1 MDKAEYQSRLEELNS
16 LVKKEDYEGAL
27 AVVESVDWRRVK
39 SLRTL
44 GMVADVYEANK
55 RYPEAKKILLMA
67 YDRSSIGK
75 GILYR
80 LVEVSVKMKDFDDA
94 IDFYNEFES
103 VAHHDNSRYLL
114 KYKILKGQK
123 APLAEQ
129 ISLLEE
135 YKEREFTERWAY
147 ELANLYSKAGDTQKC
162 VDACDELILWFSE
175 GKYVTKAMELKMKY
189 EPLSPSQQIKYD
201 HRFDA
206 RKAEEPSEDP
216 EALEVRLAGESGIG
230 EMAATRENAGQESSE
245 PESAGKKSSEKNPSE
260 KETSEFPEP
269 SRITRALELNVDSY
283 GVSKA
288 EKEAG
293 SPYEEYQRTQ
303 QAKEEAGQVQEYEAL
318 QQPETV
324 EEIPEEKAY
333 ADSTPTY
340 LGNTIDLH
348 AELAKSIRDVFSFR
362 GKKQEAE
369 EPENEEREEEHE
381 EVTHY
386 EVKDLEPERL
396 DVNVEV
402 APDAN
407 TTIKTKPQPK
417 PKEKAEPVM
426 PKAPKAEKKY
436 EEPDL
441 NALFQET
448 AANLSEE
455 VAEEETKEHAE
466 REAEV
471 ETEKRAQETAAEN
484 AAVKMTDAQQPES
497 NAEAVEESVEPEM
510 EAAVEEPAEPEM
522 EAAAE
527 EPAEPEM
534 EAAVE
539 EPAEPETEATAEEL
553 AEPEMEVTVEES
565 AEPEMGA
572 AAKESVES
580 EIEATVEE
588 SAEPEMEATVEE
600 AVEPETEATVEEI
613 TEPETETITEETAEP
628 ESEAVENTIEIP
640 DLKPVEDTQP
650 TFDFAELQ
658 KALNEEVQNEE
669 KSSEIDLSDEPEET
683 SESEKISE
691 TQPIEITPEEVELEV
706 PTEPKREQV
715 SDATINMSVERATDA
730 TVQLIRNN
738 IPEGTVAKSI
748 EEVLRE
754 ETPEETRLRIL
765 NDTQPDKLS
774 DEQKALFT
782 YFAKVPGMDIQIL
795 DAMHGVY
802 HYAGDRTSRHGNIAI
817 MGGYGTGK
825 TKLSEDLVRAICAD
839 LKIPATKM
847 ARLDA
852 SVLNKKDCAQIV
864 SKLSGG
870 FLLIERAGLMYPE
883 TIEKLSQA
891 MNFRT
896 DSLVLIIE
904 DEKVSMRGLLRNYP
918 EFAKKFE
925 TVISIPV
932 FTNDEL
938 VTFARTYARENG
950 YKMDEMGVLALYT
963 QIGNNQKEGEPMTI
977 SQVKGMVDRA
987 IAHAEK
993 GTRKFGRRMSRKHTD
1008 ADDRVILYEKDFE
1021 F

>member
-27 AVVESVDWRRVK
+27 AVVEAVDWRRVK

-80 LVEVSVKMKDFDDA
+80 LVEVSVKMKDFDEA
-94 IDFYNEFES
+94 IDFYNEFEA
-103 VAHHDNSRYLL
+103 VARHDNSRYLL
-114 KYKILKGQK
+114 KYKILRGQK
-123 APLAEQ
+123 APLEEQ

-147 ELANLYSKAGDTQKC
+147 ELANLYSKAGETQKC
-162 VDACDELILWFSE
+162 IDACDELILWFSE
-175 GKYVTKAMELKMKY
+175 GKYVTKAMDLKMKY
-189 EPLSPSQQIKYD
+189 EPLSPSQQIKYG
-201 HRFDA
+201 HRFDY
-206 RKAEEPSEDP
+206 KKNEPAETP
-216 EALEVRLAGESGIG
+216 EVKPVNGGVMSQYVAGE
-230 EMAATRENAGQESSE
+230 E
-245 PESAGKKSSEKNPSE
+245 
-260 KETSEFPEP
+260 
-269 SRITRALELNVDSY
+269 
-283 GVSKA
+283 

-293 SPYEEYQRTQ
+293 SPYEAYEKTQ
-303 QAKEEAGQVQEYEAL
+303 QAEADAEQVQEYEAL
-318 QQPETV
+318 QQTEEPI
-324 EEIPEEKAY
+324 EEIPEEQAY

-362 GKKQEAE
+362 GKKQEETAVEEETSE
-369 EPENEEREEEHE
+369 EP
-381 EVTHY
+381 VQY
-386 EVKDLEPERL
+386 EVKDLEPEQL

-402 APDAN
+402 SPDAN
-407 TTIKTKPQPK
+407 TTIKTRPRPK

-426 PKAPKAEKKY
+426 PKAPKPEKKY

-441 NALFQET
+441 EALFQET

-455 VAEEETKEHAE
+455 VAEEE
-466 REAEV
+466 
-471 ETEKRAQETAAEN
+471 
-484 AAVKMTDAQQPES
+484 
-497 NAEAVEESVEPEM
+497 
-510 EAAVEEPAEPEM
+510 
-522 EAAAE
+522 AE
-527 EPAEPEM
+527 EPVDEAE
-534 EAAVE
+534 
-539 EPAEPETEATAEEL
+539 T
-553 AEPEMEVTVEES
+553 
-565 AEPEMGA
+565 
-572 AAKESVES
+572 
-580 EIEATVEE
+580 
-588 SAEPEMEATVEE
+588 
-600 AVEPETEATVEEI
+600 EEI
-613 TEPETETITEETAEP
+613 TEPADEAETEEAAEPMDEAEIEEIIEPAAEAEIEEAEVTEPAVEAETEAAEKAQAEAEIEETVEPAETP
-628 ESEAVENTIEIP
+628 SMDATVVIP
-640 DLKPVEDTQP
+640 DLKPAEETRP
-650 TFDFAELQ
+650 TIDFSELQ
-658 KALNEEVQNEE
+658 AALNAEVQEAE
-669 KSSEIDLSDEPEET
+669 KASEIELPDEPETAEAEPADEP
-683 SESEKISE
+683 ESETE
-691 TQPIEITPEEVELEV
+691 PETPAETEPADPFEPAGTQPIEITPEEIEIEV
-706 PTEPKREQV
+706 PTEPKRERV
-715 SDATINMSVERATDA
+715 SDATINMSIEKTTDA
-730 TVQLIRNN
+730 TVQLIRDN

-754 ETPEETRLRIL
+754 ETPEEARLRIL

-839 LKIPATKM
+839 LKLPATKM

-864 SKLSGG
+864 SKLAGG

-891 MNFRT
+891 MDFRT

-918 EFAKKFE
+918 DFAKKFE

-977 SQVKGMVDRA
+977 SQVKDMVDRA

>member
-27 AVVESVDWRRVK
+27 AVVEAVDWRRVK

-80 LVEVSVKMKDFDDA
+80 LVEVSVKMKDFDEA

-114 KYKILKGQK
+114 KYKILRGQK
-123 APLAEQ
+123 APLEEQ

-135 YKEREFTERWAY
+135 YKEKEFTERWAY
-147 ELANLYSKAGDTQKC
+147 ELANLYSKAGETKKC

-175 GKYVTKAMELKMKY
+175 GKYVTKAMDLKMKY
-189 EPLSPSQQIKYD
+189 EPLSPSQQVKYE
-201 HRFDA
+201 HRFDY
-206 RKAEEPSEDP
+206 KKNEEPSADP
-216 EALEVRLAGESGIG
+216 EALEVRLAGESGAS
-230 EMAATRENAGQESSE
+230 EMAAT
-245 PESAGKKSSEKNPSE
+245 
-260 KETSEFPEP
+260 KETLEVPEIKP
-269 SRITRALELNVDSY
+269 VSG
-283 GVSKA
+283 GVMSQYVA
-288 EKEAG
+288 GEEEKEAG
-293 SPYEEYQRTQ
+293 SPYEAFEKTQ
-303 QAKEEAGQVQEYEAL
+303 KAEAEAEQVQEYEAL
-318 QQPETV
+318 QQTAPI

-362 GKKQEAE
+362 GKKQEEETAVEEETSE
-369 EPENEEREEEHE
+369 EP
-381 EVTHY
+381 VQY
-386 EVKDLEPERL
+386 EVKDLEPEQL

-402 APDAN
+402 SPDAN
-407 TTIKTKPQPK
+407 TTIKTRPQPK
-417 PKEKAEPVM
+417 LKEKAEPVM
-426 PKAPKAEKKY
+426 PKAPKPEKKY

-441 NALFQET
+441 EALFQET

-455 VAEEETKEHAE
+455 VAEEEADEAVEQTAE
-466 REAEV
+466 PAAEPEAE
-471 ETEKRAQETAAEN
+471 AEN
-484 AAVKMTDAQQPES
+484 AEQPIDPES
-497 NAEAVEESVEPEM
+497 EAKELEEAEAEETAETV
-510 EAAVEEPAEPEM
+510 EPAETPSLDATVVIPDLTPSEETKATIDFSELQAALDN
-522 EAAAE
+522 EAAAAEKASEIELPDE
-527 EPAEPEM
+527 EELVEAESE
-534 EAAVE
+534 
-539 EPAEPETEATAEEL
+539 AEPETPA
-553 AEPEMEVTVEES
+553 
-565 AEPEMGA
+565 
-572 AAKESVES
+572 ES
-580 EIEATVEE
+580 EPADPF
-588 SAEPEMEATVEE
+588 EPAG
-600 AVEPETEATVEEI
+600 
-613 TEPETETITEETAEP
+613 
-628 ESEAVENTIEIP
+628 
-640 DLKPVEDTQP
+640 
-650 TFDFAELQ
+650 
-658 KALNEEVQNEE
+658 
-669 KSSEIDLSDEPEET
+669 
-683 SESEKISE
+683 
-691 TQPIEITPEEVELEV
+691 TQPIEITPEEIEIEV
-706 PTEPKREQV
+706 PTEPKRECV
-715 SDATINMSVERATDA
+715 SDATINMSVERTTDA
-730 TVQLIRNN
+730 TVQLISDN
-738 IPEGTVAKSI
+738 IPKGTVAKSI

-754 ETPEETRLRIL
+754 ETPEEARLRIL

-782 YFAKVPGMDIQIL
+782 YFAKVPGMDMQIL

-864 SKLSGG
+864 SKLAGG

-891 MNFRT
+891 MDFRT

-918 EFAKKFE
+918 DFAKKFE

-932 FTNDEL
+932 FSNDEL

-950 YKMDEMGVLALYT
+950 YKLDELGVLALYT

-977 SQVKGMVDRA
+977 SQVKDMVDRA

-1008 ADDRVILYEKDFE
+1008 ADDRVILYEKDFD

>member
-27 AVVESVDWRRVK
+27 AVVEAVDWRRVK

-80 LVEVSVKMKDFDDA
+80 LVEVSVKMKDFDEA

-114 KYKILKGQK
+114 KYKILRGQK
-123 APLAEQ
+123 APLEEQ

-135 YKEREFTERWAY
+135 YKEKEFTERWAY
-147 ELANLYSKAGDTQKC
+147 ELANLYSKAGETKKC

-175 GKYVTKAMELKMKY
+175 GKYVTKAMDLKMKY
-189 EPLSPSQQIKYD
+189 EPLSPSQQVKYE
-201 HRFDA
+201 HRFDY
-206 RKAEEPSEDP
+206 KKNEEPSADP
-216 EALEVRLAGESGIG
+216 EALEVRLAGESGAS
-230 EMAATRENAGQESSE
+230 EMAAT
-245 PESAGKKSSEKNPSE
+245 
-260 KETSEFPEP
+260 KETLEVPEVKP
-269 SRITRALELNVDSY
+269 VSG
-283 GVSKA
+283 GVMSQYVA
-288 EKEAG
+288 GEEEKEAG
-293 SPYEEYQRTQ
+293 SPYEAFEKTQ
-303 QAKEEAGQVQEYEAL
+303 KAEAEAEQVQEYEAL
-318 QQPETV
+318 QQTAPI

-362 GKKQEAE
+362 GKKQEEETAVEEETSE
-369 EPENEEREEEHE
+369 EP
-381 EVTHY
+381 VQY
-386 EVKDLEPERL
+386 EVKDLEPEQL

-402 APDAN
+402 SPDAN
-407 TTIKTKPQPK
+407 TTIKTRPQPK
-417 PKEKAEPVM
+417 LKEKAEPVM
-426 PKAPKAEKKY
+426 PKAPKPEKKY

-441 NALFQET
+441 EALFQET

-455 VAEEETKEHAE
+455 VAEEEADEAVEQTAE
-466 REAEV
+466 PAAEPEAE
-471 ETEKRAQETAAEN
+471 AEN
-484 AAVKMTDAQQPES
+484 AEQPIDPES
-497 NAEAVEESVEPEM
+497 EAKELEEAEEPQAEAEETAETVERAETPSLDATVVIPDLTPSEETKATIDFS
-510 EAAVEEPAEPEM
+510 ELQAALDD
-522 EAAAE
+522 EAAAAEKASEIELPDEE
-527 EPAEPEM
+527 EP
-534 EAAVE
+534 VE
-539 EPAEPETEATAEEL
+539 VESEAEPETPA
-553 AEPEMEVTVEES
+553 
-565 AEPEMGA
+565 
-572 AAKESVES
+572 ES
-580 EIEATVEE
+580 EPADPF
-588 SAEPEMEATVEE
+588 EPAG
-600 AVEPETEATVEEI
+600 
-613 TEPETETITEETAEP
+613 
-628 ESEAVENTIEIP
+628 
-640 DLKPVEDTQP
+640 
-650 TFDFAELQ
+650 
-658 KALNEEVQNEE
+658 
-669 KSSEIDLSDEPEET
+669 
-683 SESEKISE
+683 
-691 TQPIEITPEEVELEV
+691 TQPIEITPEEIEIEV
-706 PTEPKREQV
+706 PTEPKRECV
-715 SDATINMSVERATDA
+715 SDATINMSVERTTDA
-730 TVQLIRNN
+730 TVQLISDN
-738 IPEGTVAKSI
+738 IPKGTVAKSI

-754 ETPEETRLRIL
+754 ETPEEARLRIL

-782 YFAKVPGMDIQIL
+782 YFTKVPGMDMQIL

-864 SKLSGG
+864 SKLAGG

-891 MNFRT
+891 MDFRT

-918 EFAKKFE
+918 DFAKKFE

-932 FTNDEL
+932 FSNDEL

-950 YKMDEMGVLALYT
+950 YKLDELGVLALYT

-977 SQVKGMVDRA
+977 SQVKDMVDRA

-1008 ADDRVILYEKDFE
+1008 ADDRVILYEKDFD

>member
-27 AVVESVDWRRVK
+27 AVVEAVDWQRVK

-80 LVEVSVKMKDFDDA
+80 LVEVSVKMKDFDEA
-94 IDFYNEFES
+94 IDFYNEFEA
-103 VAHHDNSRYLL
+103 VARHDNSRYLL
-114 KYKILKGQK
+114 KYKILRGQK
-123 APLAEQ
+123 APLEEQ

-147 ELANLYSKAGDTQKC
+147 ELANLYSKAGETQKC
-162 VDACDELILWFSE
+162 IDACDELILWFSE
-175 GKYVTKAMELKMKY
+175 GKYVTKAMDLKMKY
-189 EPLSPSQQIKYD
+189 EPLSPSQQIKYE
-201 HRFDA
+201 HRFDY
-206 RKAEEPSEDP
+206 KKNEEPSEDP
-216 EALEVRLAGESGIG
+216 EALEVRLAGESGAG
-230 EMAATRENAGQESSE
+230 EMAATKEPAETPEVKPVNGGVMSQYVAGEE
-245 PESAGKKSSEKNPSE
+245 
-260 KETSEFPEP
+260 
-269 SRITRALELNVDSY
+269 
-283 GVSKA
+283 

-293 SPYEEYQRTQ
+293 SPYEAYEKTQ
-303 QAKEEAGQVQEYEAL
+303 QAEADAEQVQEYEAL
-318 QQPETV
+318 QQTEEPI
-324 EEIPEEKAY
+324 EEIPEEQAY

-362 GKKQEAE
+362 GKKQEETAVEEETSE
-369 EPENEEREEEHE
+369 EP
-381 EVTHY
+381 VQY
-386 EVKDLEPERL
+386 EVKDLEP
-396 DVNVEV
+396 
-402 APDAN
+402 
-407 TTIKTKPQPK
+407 
-417 PKEKAEPVM
+417 
-426 PKAPKAEKKY
+426 
-436 EEPDL
+436 DL
-441 NALFQET
+441 EALFQET

-455 VAEEETKEHAE
+455 VAEEEAE
-466 REAEV
+466 EPVEPAAEAE
-471 ETEKRAQETAAEN
+471 TAEQP
-484 AAVKMTDAQQPES
+484 MDPES
-497 NAEAVEESVEPEM
+497 EAEARE
-510 EAAVEEPAEPEM
+510 
-522 EAAAE
+522 AAE
-527 EPAEPEM
+527 EPQAEAEPE
-534 EAAVE
+534 EDA
-539 EPAEPETEATAEEL
+539 EPADEAET
-553 AEPEMEVTVEES
+553 
-565 AEPEMGA
+565 
-572 AAKESVES
+572 
-580 EIEATVEE
+580 
-588 SAEPEMEATVEE
+588 
-600 AVEPETEATVEEI
+600 EEI
-613 TEPETETITEETAEP
+613 TEPADEAETEEATEPMDEAEIEEIIEPAAEAEIEEAEVTEPAVEAETEAAEKAQAEAEIEETVEPAETPSMDATVVIADLKPAEETRPTIDFSELQAALNAEVQEAEKASEIELPDEPETAEAEPADEP
-628 ESEAVENTIEIP
+628 ESET
-640 DLKPVEDTQP
+640 
-650 TFDFAELQ
+650 
-658 KALNEEVQNEE
+658 
-669 KSSEIDLSDEPEET
+669 EPETPAET
-683 SESEKISE
+683 EPADPFEPAG
-691 TQPIEITPEEVELEV
+691 TQPIEITPEEIEIEV
-706 PTEPKREQV
+706 PTEPKRERV
-715 SDATINMSVERATDA
+715 SDATINMSIEKTTDA
-730 TVQLIRNN
+730 TVQLIRDN

-754 ETPEETRLRIL
+754 ETPEEARLRIL

-839 LKIPATKM
+839 LKLPATKM

-864 SKLSGG
+864 SKLAGG

-891 MNFRT
+891 MDFRT

-904 DEKVSMRGLLRNYP
+904 DEKVSMRGLLRNNP
-918 EFAKKFE
+918 DFAKKFE

-977 SQVKGMVDRA
+977 SQVKDMVDRA

>member
-80 LVEVSVKMKDFDDA
+80 LVEVSVKMKDFDEA
-94 IDFYNEFES
+94 IDFYNEFEE

-123 APLAEQ
+123 APLEQQ

-147 ELANLYSKAGDTQKC
+147 ELANLYSKAGETQKC
-162 VDACDELILWFSE
+162 VAACDELILWFSE

-189 EPLSPSQQIKYD
+189 EPLSPSQKVKYE
-201 HRFDA
+201 HRFDY
-206 RKAEEPSEDP
+206 KKNEEPSEDP
-216 EALEVRLAGESGIG
+216 EALEVRLAGESGAG
-230 EMAATRENAGQESSE
+230 EMAATKEPAGMQEVKPVS
-245 PESAGKKSSEKNPSE
+245 G
-260 KETSEFPEP
+260 
-269 SRITRALELNVDSY
+269 
-283 GVSKA
+283 GVLSQYLTGEE

-293 SPYEEYQRTQ
+293 SPYEAYQKTQ
-303 QAKEEAGQVQEYEAL
+303 QAKANAAQVQEYEAEP
-318 QQPETV
+318 QTKPIKEV
-324 EEIPEEKAY
+324 PEEKAY
-333 ADSTPTY
+333 ADNTPTY

-362 GKKQEAE
+362 GKKQEETAE
-369 EPENEEREEEHE
+369 EEEPVKEEETSDE
-381 EVTHY
+381 PVQY
-386 EVKDLEPERL
+386 EIKDLEPEQL
-396 DVNVEV
+396 DVNVEI

-407 TTIKTKPQPK
+407 MTIKTRPQPK

-426 PKAPKAEKKY
+426 PKTREEKTY

-441 NALFQET
+441 AALFQET

-455 VAEEETKEHAE
+455 VAEEEAETTEQPMDPEFATKAE
-466 REAEV
+466 EE
-471 ETEKRAQETAAEN
+471 AAEP
-484 AAVKMTDAQQPES
+484 T
-497 NAEAVEESVEPEM
+497 
-510 EAAVEEPAEPEM
+510 EPAEK
-522 EAAAE
+522 AE
-527 EPAEPEM
+527 T
-534 EAAVE
+534 
-539 EPAEPETEATAEEL
+539 TEQ
-553 AEPEMEVTVEES
+553 PMD
-565 AEPEMGA
+565 
-572 AAKESVES
+572 
-580 EIEATVEE
+580 
-588 SAEPEMEATVEE
+588 
-600 AVEPETEATVEEI
+600 
-613 TEPETETITEETAEP
+613 P
-628 ESEAVENTIEIP
+628 ESEAKAEEEAAEPTEPAEEAETTEQPINPASEANAEEEVEIPQPEAETEEKEEVESAETSDMDETVVIP
-640 DLKPVEDTQP
+640 DLKPVEDTRA
-650 TFDFAELQ
+650 TIDFGELQ
-658 KALNEEVQNEE
+658 AALDNEVEA
-669 KSSEIDLSDEPEET
+669 SEQA
-683 SESEKISE
+683 SE
-691 TQPIEITPEEVELEV
+691 TEIPAEPSDPFEPADTRPIEITPEEIEIEV
-706 PTEPKREQV
+706 PTEPKRESV
-715 SDATINMSVERATDA
+715 SDATINMSVERTADA
-730 TVQLIRNN
+730 TVQLIRDK
-738 IPEGTVAKSI
+738 IPKGTVAKSI
-748 EEVLRE
+748 EEVLRD

-765 NDTQPDKLS
+765 NDTQPEKLN

-852 SVLNKKDCAQIV
+852 SALNKKDCAQIV

-891 MNFRT
+891 MDFRT

-918 EFAKKFE
+918 DFAKKFE

-977 SQVKGMVDRA
+977 AKVKEMVDRA

>member
-27 AVVESVDWRRVK
+27 AVVEAVDWRRVK

-80 LVEVSVKMKDFDDA
+80 LVEVSVKMKDFDEA
-94 IDFYNEFES
+94 IDFYNEFEA
-103 VAHHDNSRYLL
+103 VARHDNSRYLL
-114 KYKILKGQK
+114 KYKILRGQK
-123 APLAEQ
+123 APLEKQ

-147 ELANLYSKAGDTQKC
+147 ELANLYSKAGETQKC
-162 VDACDELILWFSE
+162 IDACDELILWFSE
-175 GKYVTKAMELKMKY
+175 GKYVTKAMDLKMKY
-189 EPLSPSQQIKYD
+189 EPLSPSQQIKYE
-201 HRFDA
+201 HRFDY
-206 RKAEEPSEDP
+206 KKNEEPSEDP
-216 EALEVRLAGESGIG
+216 EALKVRLAGESGAG
-230 EMAATRENAGQESSE
+230 EMAATKERAETPEVKPVSGGVMSQYTAGEE
-245 PESAGKKSSEKNPSE
+245 
-260 KETSEFPEP
+260 
-269 SRITRALELNVDSY
+269 
-283 GVSKA
+283 

-293 SPYEEYQRTQ
+293 SPYEAYEKTQ
-303 QAKEEAGQVQEYEAL
+303 QAEADAEQVQEYEAL
-318 QQPETV
+318 QQTEEPI

-362 GKKQEAE
+362 GKKQEETAVEEEASE
-369 EPENEEREEEHE
+369 EP
-381 EVTHY
+381 VQY
-386 EVKDLEPERL
+386 KVKDLEPEQL

-402 APDAN
+402 SPDAN
-407 TTIKTKPQPK
+407 TTIKTRPQPK

-426 PKAPKAEKKY
+426 PKAPKPEKKY

-441 NALFQET
+441 ETLFQET

-455 VAEEETKEHAE
+455 VAEEE
-466 REAEV
+466 
-471 ETEKRAQETAAEN
+471 
-484 AAVKMTDAQQPES
+484 
-497 NAEAVEESVEPEM
+497 
-510 EAAVEEPAEPEM
+510 
-522 EAAAE
+522 AE
-527 EPAEPEM
+527 EPAEQAAEPSAEAENAEQPMDPES
-534 EAAVE
+534 EAEAREEAE
-539 EPAEPETEATAEEL
+539 EPQAEAEPEEA
-553 AEPEMEVTVEES
+553 AEPADE
-565 AEPEMGA
+565 AE
-572 AAKESVES
+572 
-580 EIEATVEE
+580 T
-588 SAEPEMEATVEE
+588 
-600 AVEPETEATVEEI
+600 EEI
-613 TEPETETITEETAEP
+613 TEPADEAEIEEAAEPTDEVETEEITELIAEPEIEEAAEPAETPSMDATVVILDQKPAEETRPTINFSELQAALNEEMQKAEKASEIELPDELETAEAEPAEEP
-628 ESEAVENTIEIP
+628 ESET
-640 DLKPVEDTQP
+640 
-650 TFDFAELQ
+650 
-658 KALNEEVQNEE
+658 
-669 KSSEIDLSDEPEET
+669 EPETQAET
-683 SESEKISE
+683 EPADPFEPAG
-691 TQPIEITPEEVELEV
+691 TQPIEITPEEIEIEV
-706 PTEPKREQV
+706 PTEPKRERV
-715 SDATINMSVERATDA
+715 SDATINMSIEKTTDA
-730 TVQLIRNN
+730 TVQLIRDN

-754 ETPEETRLRIL
+754 ETPEEARLRIL

-839 LKIPATKM
+839 LKLPATKM

-864 SKLSGG
+864 SKLAGG

-891 MNFRT
+891 MDFRT

-904 DEKVSMRGLLRNYP
+904 DEKVSMKGLLRNYP
-918 EFAKKFE
+918 DFAKKFE

-977 SQVKGMVDRA
+977 SQVKDMVDRA

>member
-80 LVEVSVKMKDFDDA
+80 LVEVSVKMKDFDEA
-94 IDFYNEFES
+94 IDFYNEFEE

-123 APLAEQ
+123 APLEQQ

-147 ELANLYSKAGDTQKC
+147 ELANLYSKAGETQKC
-162 VDACDELILWFSE
+162 VAACDELILWFSE

-189 EPLSPSQQIKYD
+189 EPLSPSQKVKYE
-201 HRFDA
+201 HRFDY
-206 RKAEEPSEDP
+206 KKNEEPSEDP
-216 EALEVRLAGESGIG
+216 EALEVRLAGESGAG
-230 EMAATRENAGQESSE
+230 EMAATKEPAGMQEVKPVSGGVLSQYL
-245 PESAGKKSSEKNPSE
+245 AGEE
-260 KETSEFPEP
+260 
-269 SRITRALELNVDSY
+269 
-283 GVSKA
+283 

-293 SPYEEYQRTQ
+293 SPYEAYQKTQ
-303 QAKEEAGQVQEYEAL
+303 QAKANAAQVQEYEAEP
-318 QQPETV
+318 QTKPI
-324 EEIPEEKAY
+324 EEVPEEKAY
-333 ADSTPTY
+333 ADNTPTY

-362 GKKQEAE
+362 GKKQEETAE
-369 EPENEEREEEHE
+369 EEEPVKEEETSDE
-381 EVTHY
+381 PVQY
-386 EVKDLEPERL
+386 EIKDLEPEQL
-396 DVNVEV
+396 DVNVEI

-407 TTIKTKPQPK
+407 MTIKTRPQPK

-426 PKAPKAEKKY
+426 PKTREEKTY

-441 NALFQET
+441 AALFQET

-455 VAEEETKEHAE
+455 VAEEEAETTEQPMDPEFATKAE
-466 REAEV
+466 EE
-471 ETEKRAQETAAEN
+471 AAEP
-484 AAVKMTDAQQPES
+484 T
-497 NAEAVEESVEPEM
+497 
-510 EAAVEEPAEPEM
+510 EPAE
-522 EAAAE
+522 EA
-527 EPAEPEM
+527 
-534 EAAVE
+534 
-539 EPAEPETEATAEEL
+539 ET
-553 AEPEMEVTVEES
+553 
-565 AEPEMGA
+565 
-572 AAKESVES
+572 
-580 EIEATVEE
+580 
-588 SAEPEMEATVEE
+588 
-600 AVEPETEATVEEI
+600 TEQ
-613 TEPETETITEETAEP
+613 PMDP
-628 ESEAVENTIEIP
+628 ESEAKAEEEAAEPTEPAEEAETTEQPINPASEANAEEEVEIPQPEAETEEKEEVESAETSDMDETVVIP
-640 DLKPVEDTQP
+640 DLKPVEDTRA
-650 TFDFAELQ
+650 TIDFGELQ
-658 KALNEEVQNEE
+658 AALDNEVEA
-669 KSSEIDLSDEPEET
+669 SEQA
-683 SESEKISE
+683 SE
-691 TQPIEITPEEVELEV
+691 TEIPAEPSDPFEPADTRPIEITPEEIEIEV
-706 PTEPKREQV
+706 PTEPKRESV
-715 SDATINMSVERATDA
+715 SDATINMSVERTADA
-730 TVQLIRNN
+730 TVQLIRDK
-738 IPEGTVAKSI
+738 IPKGTVAKSI
-748 EEVLRE
+748 EEVLRD

-765 NDTQPDKLS
+765 NDTQPEKLN

-891 MNFRT
+891 MDFRT

-918 EFAKKFE
+918 DFAKKFE

-977 SQVKGMVDRA
+977 SQVKDMVDRA

>member
-27 AVVESVDWRRVK
+27 AVVEAVDWRRVK

-94 IDFYNEFES
+94 IDFYNEFEA
-103 VAHHDNSRYLL
+103 VARHDNSRYLL
-114 KYKILKGQK
+114 KYKILRGQK
-123 APLAEQ
+123 APLEEQ

-147 ELANLYSKAGDTQKC
+147 ELANLYSKAGETQKC
-162 VDACDELILWFSE
+162 IDACDELILWFSE
-175 GKYVTKAMELKMKY
+175 GKYVTKAMDLKMKY
-189 EPLSPSQQIKYD
+189 EPLSPSQQIKYE
-201 HRFDA
+201 HRFDY
-206 RKAEEPSEDP
+206 KKNEEPSEDP
-216 EALEVRLAGESGIG
+216 EALEVRLAGESGAG
-230 EMAATRENAGQESSE
+230 EMAATKEQAETPEVKPVSGGVMSQYTAGEE
-245 PESAGKKSSEKNPSE
+245 
-260 KETSEFPEP
+260 
-269 SRITRALELNVDSY
+269 
-283 GVSKA
+283 

-293 SPYEEYQRTQ
+293 SPYEEYEKTQ
-303 QAKEEAGQVQEYEAL
+303 QAEADAEQVQEYEAL
-318 QQPETV
+318 QQTEEPI

-362 GKKQEAE
+362 GKKQEETAVEEEASE
-369 EPENEEREEEHE
+369 EP
-381 EVTHY
+381 VQY
-386 EVKDLEPERL
+386 EVKDLEPEQL

-402 APDAN
+402 SPDAN
-407 TTIKTKPQPK
+407 TTIKTRPQPK

-426 PKAPKAEKKY
+426 PKAPKPEKKY

-441 NALFQET
+441 EALFQET

-455 VAEEETKEHAE
+455 VAEEE
-466 REAEV
+466 
-471 ETEKRAQETAAEN
+471 
-484 AAVKMTDAQQPES
+484 
-497 NAEAVEESVEPEM
+497 
-510 EAAVEEPAEPEM
+510 
-522 EAAAE
+522 AE
-527 EPAEPEM
+527 EPAEQAAEPSAEAENAEQPMDPES
-534 EAAVE
+534 EAEARE
-539 EPAEPETEATAEEL
+539 EAEKPQAEAEPEEA
-553 AEPEMEVTVEES
+553 AEPADE
-565 AEPEMGA
+565 AE
-572 AAKESVES
+572 
-580 EIEATVEE
+580 T
-588 SAEPEMEATVEE
+588 
-600 AVEPETEATVEEI
+600 EEI
-613 TEPETETITEETAEP
+613 TEPADEAEIEEIVEPAETPSMDAT
-628 ESEAVENTIEIP
+628 VVIP
-640 DLKPVEDTQP
+640 DLKPAEETRP
-650 TFDFAELQ
+650 TINFSELQ
-658 KALNEEVQNEE
+658 AALNEEVQEAE
-669 KSSEIDLSDEPEET
+669 KASEIELPDEPETAEAEPAEEP
-683 SESEKISE
+683 ESETE
-691 TQPIEITPEEVELEV
+691 PETQAETEPADPFEPAGTQPIEITPEEIEIEV
-706 PTEPKREQV
+706 PTEPKRERV
-715 SDATINMSVERATDA
+715 SDATINMSIEKTTDA
-730 TVQLIRNN
+730 TVQLIRDN

-754 ETPEETRLRIL
+754 ETPEEARLRIL
-765 NDTQPDKLS
+765 NNTQPDKLS

-839 LKIPATKM
+839 LKLPATKM

-864 SKLSGG
+864 SKLAGG

-891 MNFRT
+891 MDFRT

-918 EFAKKFE
+918 DFAKKFE

-977 SQVKGMVDRA
+977 SQVKDMVDRA

>member
-80 LVEVSVKMKDFDDA
+80 LVEVSVKMKDFDEA
-94 IDFYNEFES
+94 IDFYNEFEE

-123 APLAEQ
+123 APLEQQ

-147 ELANLYSKAGDTQKC
+147 ELANLYSRAGETQKC
-162 VDACDELILWFSE
+162 VAACDELILWFSE

-189 EPLSPSQQIKYD
+189 EPLSPSQKVKYE
-201 HRFDA
+201 HRFDY
-206 RKAEEPSEDP
+206 KKNEELSEDP
-216 EALEVRLAGESGIG
+216 EALEVRLAGESGAG
-230 EMAATRENAGQESSE
+230 EMAATKEPAGMQEVKPVS
-245 PESAGKKSSEKNPSE
+245 G
-260 KETSEFPEP
+260 
-269 SRITRALELNVDSY
+269 
-283 GVSKA
+283 GVLSQYLA
-288 EKEAG
+288 DEEEKEAG
-293 SPYEEYQRTQ
+293 SPYEAYQKTQ
-303 QAKEEAGQVQEYEAL
+303 QAKANAAQVQEYEAEP
-318 QQPETV
+318 QTKPI
-324 EEIPEEKAY
+324 EEVPEEKAY
-333 ADSTPTY
+333 ADNTPTY

-362 GKKQEAE
+362 GKKQEETAE
-369 EPENEEREEEHE
+369 EEEPVKEEETSDE
-381 EVTHY
+381 PVQY
-386 EVKDLEPERL
+386 EIKDLEPEQL
-396 DVNVEV
+396 DVNVEI

-407 TTIKTKPQPK
+407 MTIKTRPQPK

-426 PKAPKAEKKY
+426 PKTREEKTY

-441 NALFQET
+441 AALFQET

-455 VAEEETKEHAE
+455 VAEEEAETTEQPMDPESATKAE
-466 REAEV
+466 EE
-471 ETEKRAQETAAEN
+471 AAEP
-484 AAVKMTDAQQPES
+484 T
-497 NAEAVEESVEPEM
+497 
-510 EAAVEEPAEPEM
+510 
-522 EAAAE
+522 
-527 EPAEPEM
+527 
-534 EAAVE
+534 
-539 EPAEPETEATAEEL
+539 EL
-553 AEPEMEVTVEES
+553 AEE
-565 AEPEMGA
+565 AE
-572 AAKESVES
+572 
-580 EIEATVEE
+580 T
-588 SAEPEMEATVEE
+588 
-600 AVEPETEATVEEI
+600 TEQ
-613 TEPETETITEETAEP
+613 PMDP
-628 ESEAVENTIEIP
+628 ESEAKAEEEEEAAEPTEPAEKAETTEQPMDPESEAKAEEEAAEPTEPAEEAETTEQPINPASEANAEEEVEIPQPEAETEEKEEVEPAETSDMDETVVIP
-640 DLKPVEDTQP
+640 DLKPVEDTRA
-650 TFDFAELQ
+650 TIDFGELQ
-658 KALNEEVQNEE
+658 TALDNEVEAAEQA
-669 KSSEIDLSDEPEET
+669 
-683 SESEKISE
+683 SE
-691 TQPIEITPEEVELEV
+691 TEIPAEPSDPFEPADTRPIEITPEEIEIEV
-706 PTEPKREQV
+706 PTEPKRESV
-715 SDATINMSVERATDA
+715 SDATINMSVERTADA
-730 TVQLIRNN
+730 TVQLIRDK
-738 IPEGTVAKSI
+738 IPKGTVAKSI
-748 EEVLRE
+748 EEVLRD

-765 NDTQPDKLS
+765 NDTQPEKLN

-852 SVLNKKDCAQIV
+852 SALNKKDCAQIV

-891 MNFRT
+891 MDFRT

-918 EFAKKFE
+918 DFAKKFE

-977 SQVKGMVDRA
+977 AKVKEMVDRA

>member
-80 LVEVSVKMKDFDDA
+80 LVEVSVKMKDFDEA
-94 IDFYNEFES
+94 IDFYNEFEE

-123 APLAEQ
+123 APLEQQ

-147 ELANLYSKAGDTQKC
+147 ELANLYSKAGETQKC
-162 VDACDELILWFSE
+162 VAACDELILWFSE

-189 EPLSPSQQIKYD
+189 EPLSPSQKVKYE
-201 HRFDA
+201 HRFDY
-206 RKAEEPSEDP
+206 KKNEEPSEDP
-216 EALEVRLAGESGIG
+216 EALEVRLAGESGAG
-230 EMAATRENAGQESSE
+230 EMAATKEPAGMQEVKPVSGGVLSQYL
-245 PESAGKKSSEKNPSE
+245 AGEE
-260 KETSEFPEP
+260 
-269 SRITRALELNVDSY
+269 
-283 GVSKA
+283 

-293 SPYEEYQRTQ
+293 SPYEAYQKTQ
-303 QAKEEAGQVQEYEAL
+303 QAKANAAQVQEYEAEP
-318 QQPETV
+318 QTKPI
-324 EEIPEEKAY
+324 EEVPEEKAY
-333 ADSTPTY
+333 ADNTPTY

-362 GKKQEAE
+362 GKKQEETAE
-369 EPENEEREEEHE
+369 EEEPVKEEETSDE
-381 EVTHY
+381 PVQY
-386 EVKDLEPERL
+386 EIKDLEPEQL
-396 DVNVEV
+396 DVNVEI

-407 TTIKTKPQPK
+407 MTIKTRPQPK

-426 PKAPKAEKKY
+426 PKTREEKTY

-441 NALFQET
+441 AALFQET

-455 VAEEETKEHAE
+455 VAEEEAE
-466 REAEV
+466 T
-471 ETEKRAQETAAEN
+471 TE
-484 AAVKMTDAQQPES
+484 QP
-497 NAEAVEESVEPEM
+497 M
-510 EAAVEEPAEPEM
+510 D
-522 EAAAE
+522 
-527 EPAEPEM
+527 
-534 EAAVE
+534 
-539 EPAEPETEATAEEL
+539 
-553 AEPEMEVTVEES
+553 
-565 AEPEMGA
+565 
-572 AAKESVES
+572 
-580 EIEATVEE
+580 
-588 SAEPEMEATVEE
+588 
-600 AVEPETEATVEEI
+600 
-613 TEPETETITEETAEP
+613 P
-628 ESEAVENTIEIP
+628 ESEAKAEEEAAEPTEPAEEAETTEQPINPASEANAEEEVEIPQPEAETEEKEEVESAETSDMDETVVIP
-640 DLKPVEDTQP
+640 DLKPVEDTRA
-650 TFDFAELQ
+650 TIDFGELQ
-658 KALNEEVQNEE
+658 AALDNEVEA
-669 KSSEIDLSDEPEET
+669 SEQA
-683 SESEKISE
+683 SE
-691 TQPIEITPEEVELEV
+691 TEIPAEPSDPFEPADTRPIEITPEEIEIEV
-706 PTEPKREQV
+706 PTEPKRESV
-715 SDATINMSVERATDA
+715 SDATINMSVERTADA
-730 TVQLIRNN
+730 TVQLIRDK
-738 IPEGTVAKSI
+738 IPKGTVAKSI
-748 EEVLRE
+748 EEVLRD

-765 NDTQPDKLS
+765 NDTQPEKLN

-852 SVLNKKDCAQIV
+852 SALNKKDCAQIV

-891 MNFRT
+891 MDFRT

-918 EFAKKFE
+918 DFAKKFE

-977 SQVKGMVDRA
+977 AKVKEMVDRA

>member
-27 AVVESVDWRRVK
+27 AVVEAVDWQRVK

-80 LVEVSVKMKDFDDA
+80 LVEVSVKMKDFDEA
-94 IDFYNEFES
+94 IDFYNEFEA
-103 VAHHDNSRYLL
+103 VARHDNSRYLL
-114 KYKILKGQK
+114 KYKILRGQK
-123 APLAEQ
+123 APLEEQ

-147 ELANLYSKAGDTQKC
+147 ELANLYSKAGETQKC
-162 VDACDELILWFSE
+162 IDACDELILWFSE
-175 GKYVTKAMELKMKY
+175 GKYVTKAMDLKMKY
-189 EPLSPSQQIKYD
+189 EPLSPSQQIKYE
-201 HRFDA
+201 HRFDY
-206 RKAEEPSEDP
+206 KKNEEPSEDP
-216 EALEVRLAGESGIG
+216 EALEVRLAGESGAG
-230 EMAATRENAGQESSE
+230 EMAATKEPAETPEVKPVNGGVMSQYVAGEE
-245 PESAGKKSSEKNPSE
+245 
-260 KETSEFPEP
+260 
-269 SRITRALELNVDSY
+269 
-283 GVSKA
+283 

-293 SPYEEYQRTQ
+293 SPYEAYEKTQ
-303 QAKEEAGQVQEYEAL
+303 QAEADAEQVQEYEAL
-318 QQPETV
+318 QQTEEPI
-324 EEIPEEKAY
+324 EEIPEEQAY

-362 GKKQEAE
+362 GKKQEETAVEEETSE
-369 EPENEEREEEHE
+369 EP
-381 EVTHY
+381 VQY
-386 EVKDLEPERL
+386 EVKDLEPEQL

-402 APDAN
+402 SPDAN
-407 TTIKTKPQPK
+407 TTIKTRPQPK
-417 PKEKAEPVM
+417 PKEKAEPEED
-426 PKAPKAEKKY
+426 AE
-436 EEPDL
+436 PAD
-441 NALFQET
+441 
-448 AANLSEE
+448 
-455 VAEEETKEHAE
+455 
-466 REAEV
+466 EAE
-471 ETEKRAQETAAEN
+471 T
-484 AAVKMTDAQQPES
+484 
-497 NAEAVEESVEPEM
+497 
-510 EAAVEEPAEPEM
+510 
-522 EAAAE
+522 
-527 EPAEPEM
+527 
-534 EAAVE
+534 
-539 EPAEPETEATAEEL
+539 
-553 AEPEMEVTVEES
+553 
-565 AEPEMGA
+565 
-572 AAKESVES
+572 
-580 EIEATVEE
+580 
-588 SAEPEMEATVEE
+588 
-600 AVEPETEATVEEI
+600 EEI
-613 TEPETETITEETAEP
+613 TEPADEAETEEATEPMDEAEIEEIIEPAAEAEIEEAEVTEPAVEAETEAAEKAQAEAEIEETVEPAETPSMDATVVIADLKPAEETRPTIDFSELQAALNAEVQEAEKASEIELPDEPETAEAEPADEP
-628 ESEAVENTIEIP
+628 ESET
-640 DLKPVEDTQP
+640 
-650 TFDFAELQ
+650 
-658 KALNEEVQNEE
+658 
-669 KSSEIDLSDEPEET
+669 EPETPAET
-683 SESEKISE
+683 EPADPFEPAG
-691 TQPIEITPEEVELEV
+691 TQPIEITPEEIEIEV
-706 PTEPKREQV
+706 PTEPKRERV
-715 SDATINMSVERATDA
+715 SDATINMSIEKTTDA
-730 TVQLIRNN
+730 TVQLIRDN

-754 ETPEETRLRIL
+754 ETPEEARLRIL

-839 LKIPATKM
+839 LKLPATKM

-864 SKLSGG
+864 SKLAGG

-891 MNFRT
+891 MDFRT

-904 DEKVSMRGLLRNYP
+904 DEKVSMRGLLRNNP
-918 EFAKKFE
+918 DFAKKFE

-977 SQVKGMVDRA
+977 SQVKDMVDRA

>member
-1 MDKAEYQSRLEELNS
+1 MDIAEYQSRLEELNS

-27 AVVESVDWRRVK
+27 AVVEAVDWRRVK

-80 LVEVSVKMKDFDDA
+80 LVEVSVKMKDFDEA
-94 IDFYNEFES
+94 IDFYNEFEA
-103 VAHHDNSRYLL
+103 VARHDNSRYLL
-114 KYKILKGQK
+114 KYKILRGQK
-123 APLAEQ
+123 APLEEQ

-147 ELANLYSKAGDTQKC
+147 ELANLYSKAGETQKC
-162 VDACDELILWFSE
+162 IDACDELILWFSE
-175 GKYVTKAMELKMKY
+175 GKYVTKAMDLKMKY
-189 EPLSPSQQIKYD
+189 EPLSPSQQIKYE
-201 HRFDA
+201 HRFDY
-206 RKAEEPSEDP
+206 KKNEEPSEDP
-216 EALEVRLAGESGIG
+216 EALKVRLAGESGAG
-230 EMAATRENAGQESSE
+230 EMAATKEPAETPEVKPVNGGVMSQYVAGEE
-245 PESAGKKSSEKNPSE
+245 
-260 KETSEFPEP
+260 
-269 SRITRALELNVDSY
+269 
-283 GVSKA
+283 

-293 SPYEEYQRTQ
+293 SPYEAYEKTQ
-303 QAKEEAGQVQEYEAL
+303 QAEADAEQVQEYEAL
-318 QQPETV
+318 QQTEEPI
-324 EEIPEEKAY
+324 EEIPEEQAY

-362 GKKQEAE
+362 GKKQEETAVEEETSE
-369 EPENEEREEEHE
+369 EP
-381 EVTHY
+381 VQY
-386 EVKDLEPERL
+386 EVKDLEPEQL

-402 APDAN
+402 SPDAN
-407 TTIKTKPQPK
+407 TTIKTRPQPK

-426 PKAPKAEKKY
+426 PKAPKPEKKY

-441 NALFQET
+441 EALFQET

-455 VAEEETKEHAE
+455 VAEEEAE
-466 REAEV
+466 EPVEPAAEAETAEQPMDPES
-471 ETEKRAQETAAEN
+471 ETEARETA
-484 AAVKMTDAQQPES
+484 
-497 NAEAVEESVEPEM
+497 
-510 EAAVEEPAEPEM
+510 EEPQAEAEPE
-522 EAAAE
+522 EAA
-527 EPAEPEM
+527 EPAD
-534 EAAVE
+534 EA
-539 EPAEPETEATAEEL
+539 ET
-553 AEPEMEVTVEES
+553 
-565 AEPEMGA
+565 
-572 AAKESVES
+572 
-580 EIEATVEE
+580 
-588 SAEPEMEATVEE
+588 
-600 AVEPETEATVEEI
+600 EEI
-613 TEPETETITEETAEP
+613 TEPADEAETEEAAEPMDEAEIEEIIEPAAEAEIEEAEATEPAVEAETEAAEKAQAEAEIEETVEPAETP
-628 ESEAVENTIEIP
+628 SMDATVVIP
-640 DLKPVEDTQP
+640 DLKPAEETRP
-650 TFDFAELQ
+650 TIDFSELQ
-658 KALNEEVQNEE
+658 AALNAEVQEAE
-669 KSSEIDLSDEPEET
+669 KASEI
-683 SESEKISE
+683 
-691 TQPIEITPEEVELEV
+691 EIEV
-706 PTEPKREQV
+706 PTEPKRERV
-715 SDATINMSVERATDA
+715 SDATINMSIEKTTDA
-730 TVQLIRNN
+730 TVQLIRDN

-754 ETPEETRLRIL
+754 ETPEEARLRIL

-839 LKIPATKM
+839 LKLPATKM

-864 SKLSGG
+864 SKLAGG

-891 MNFRT
+891 MDFRT

-918 EFAKKFE
+918 DFAKKFE

-977 SQVKGMVDRA
+977 SQVKDMVDRA

>member
-80 LVEVSVKMKDFDDA
+80 LVEVSVKMKDFDEA
-94 IDFYNEFES
+94 IDFYNEFEE

-123 APLAEQ
+123 APLEQQ

-147 ELANLYSKAGDTQKC
+147 ELANLYSKAGETQKC
-162 VDACDELILWFSE
+162 VAACDELILWFSE

-189 EPLSPSQQIKYD
+189 EPLSPSQKVKYE
-201 HRFDA
+201 HRFDY
-206 RKAEEPSEDP
+206 KKNEEPSEDP
-216 EALEVRLAGESGIG
+216 EALEVRLAGESGAG
-230 EMAATRENAGQESSE
+230 EMAATKEPAGMQEVKPVS
-245 PESAGKKSSEKNPSE
+245 G
-260 KETSEFPEP
+260 
-269 SRITRALELNVDSY
+269 
-283 GVSKA
+283 GVLSQYLTGEE

-293 SPYEEYQRTQ
+293 SPYEAYQKTQ
-303 QAKEEAGQVQEYEAL
+303 QAKANAAQVQEYEAEP
-318 QQPETV
+318 QTKPIKEV
-324 EEIPEEKAY
+324 PEEKAY
-333 ADSTPTY
+333 ADNTPTY

-362 GKKQEAE
+362 GKKQEETAE
-369 EPENEEREEEHE
+369 EEEPVKEEETSDE
-381 EVTHY
+381 PVQY
-386 EVKDLEPERL
+386 EIKDLEPEQL
-396 DVNVEV
+396 DVNVEI

-407 TTIKTKPQPK
+407 MTIKTRPQPK

-426 PKAPKAEKKY
+426 PKTREEKTY

-441 NALFQET
+441 AALFQET

-455 VAEEETKEHAE
+455 VAEEEAETTEQPMDPESATKAE
-466 REAEV
+466 EE
-471 ETEKRAQETAAEN
+471 AAEP
-484 AAVKMTDAQQPES
+484 T
-497 NAEAVEESVEPEM
+497 
-510 EAAVEEPAEPEM
+510 EPAEK
-522 EAAAE
+522 AE
-527 EPAEPEM
+527 T
-534 EAAVE
+534 
-539 EPAEPETEATAEEL
+539 TEQ
-553 AEPEMEVTVEES
+553 PMD
-565 AEPEMGA
+565 
-572 AAKESVES
+572 
-580 EIEATVEE
+580 
-588 SAEPEMEATVEE
+588 
-600 AVEPETEATVEEI
+600 
-613 TEPETETITEETAEP
+613 P
-628 ESEAVENTIEIP
+628 ESEAKAEEEAAEPTEPAEEAETTEQPINPASEANAEEEVEIPQPEAETEEKEEVESAETSDMDETVVIP
-640 DLKPVEDTQP
+640 DLKPVEDTRA
-650 TFDFAELQ
+650 TIDFGELQ
-658 KALNEEVQNEE
+658 AALDNEVEA
-669 KSSEIDLSDEPEET
+669 SEQA
-683 SESEKISE
+683 SE
-691 TQPIEITPEEVELEV
+691 TEIPAEPSDPFEPADTRPIEITPEEIEIEV
-706 PTEPKREQV
+706 PTEPKRESV
-715 SDATINMSVERATDA
+715 SDATINMSVERTADA
-730 TVQLIRNN
+730 TVQLIRDK
-738 IPEGTVAKSI
+738 IPKGTVAKSI
-748 EEVLRE
+748 EEVLRD

-765 NDTQPDKLS
+765 NDTQPEKLN

-852 SVLNKKDCAQIV
+852 SALNKKDCAQIV

-891 MNFRT
+891 MDFRT

-918 EFAKKFE
+918 DFAKKFE

-977 SQVKGMVDRA
+977 AKVKEMVDRA

>member
-80 LVEVSVKMKDFDDA
+80 LVEVSVKMKDFDEA
-94 IDFYNEFES
+94 IDFYNEFEE

-123 APLAEQ
+123 APLEQQ

-147 ELANLYSKAGDTQKC
+147 ELANLYSKAGETQKC
-162 VDACDELILWFSE
+162 VAACDELILWFSE

-189 EPLSPSQQIKYD
+189 EPLSPSQKVKYE
-201 HRFDA
+201 HRFDY
-206 RKAEEPSEDP
+206 KKNEEPSEDP
-216 EALEVRLAGESGIG
+216 EALEVRLAGESGAG
-230 EMAATRENAGQESSE
+230 EMAATKEPAGMQEVKPVSGGVLSQYL
-245 PESAGKKSSEKNPSE
+245 AGEE
-260 KETSEFPEP
+260 
-269 SRITRALELNVDSY
+269 
-283 GVSKA
+283 

-293 SPYEEYQRTQ
+293 SPYEAYQKTQ
-303 QAKEEAGQVQEYEAL
+303 QAKANAAQVQEYEAEP
-318 QQPETV
+318 QTKPI
-324 EEIPEEKAY
+324 EEVPEEKAY
-333 ADSTPTY
+333 ADNTPTY

-362 GKKQEAE
+362 GKKQEETAE
-369 EPENEEREEEHE
+369 EEEPVKEEETSDE
-381 EVTHY
+381 PVQY
-386 EVKDLEPERL
+386 EIKDLEPEQL
-396 DVNVEV
+396 DVNVEI

-407 TTIKTKPQPK
+407 MTIKTRPQPK

-426 PKAPKAEKKY
+426 PKTREEKTY

-441 NALFQET
+441 AALFQET

-455 VAEEETKEHAE
+455 VAEEEAETTEQPMDPEFATKAE
-466 REAEV
+466 EE
-471 ETEKRAQETAAEN
+471 AAEP
-484 AAVKMTDAQQPES
+484 T
-497 NAEAVEESVEPEM
+497 
-510 EAAVEEPAEPEM
+510 EPAE
-522 EAAAE
+522 EA
-527 EPAEPEM
+527 
-534 EAAVE
+534 
-539 EPAEPETEATAEEL
+539 ET
-553 AEPEMEVTVEES
+553 
-565 AEPEMGA
+565 
-572 AAKESVES
+572 
-580 EIEATVEE
+580 
-588 SAEPEMEATVEE
+588 
-600 AVEPETEATVEEI
+600 TEQ
-613 TEPETETITEETAEP
+613 PMDP
-628 ESEAVENTIEIP
+628 ESEAKAEEEAAEPTEPAEEAETTEQPINPASEANAEEEVEIPQPEAETEEKEEVESAETSDMDETVVIP
-640 DLKPVEDTQP
+640 DLKPVEDTRA
-650 TFDFAELQ
+650 TIDFGELQ
-658 KALNEEVQNEE
+658 AALDNEVEA
-669 KSSEIDLSDEPEET
+669 
-683 SESEKISE
+683 SE
-691 TQPIEITPEEVELEV
+691 TEIPAEPSDPFEPADTRPIEITPEEIEIEV
-706 PTEPKREQV
+706 PTEPKRESV
-715 SDATINMSVERATDA
+715 SDATINMSVERTADA
-730 TVQLIRNN
+730 TVQLIRDK
-738 IPEGTVAKSI
+738 IPKGTVAKSI
-748 EEVLRE
+748 EEVLRD

-765 NDTQPDKLS
+765 NDTQPEKLN

-852 SVLNKKDCAQIV
+852 SALNKKDCAQIV

-891 MNFRT
+891 MDFRT

-918 EFAKKFE
+918 DFAKKFE

-977 SQVKGMVDRA
+977 SQVKDMVDRA

>member
-27 AVVESVDWRRVK
+27 AVVEAVDWQRVK

-80 LVEVSVKMKDFDDA
+80 LVEVSVKMKDFDEA
-94 IDFYNEFES
+94 IDFYNEFEA
-103 VAHHDNSRYLL
+103 VARHDNSRYLL
-114 KYKILKGQK
+114 KYKILRGQK
-123 APLAEQ
+123 APLEEQ

-147 ELANLYSKAGDTQKC
+147 ELANLYSKAGETQKC
-162 VDACDELILWFSE
+162 IDACDELILWFSE
-175 GKYVTKAMELKMKY
+175 GKYVTKAMDLKMKY
-189 EPLSPSQQIKYD
+189 EPLSPSQQIKYE
-201 HRFDA
+201 HRFDY
-206 RKAEEPSEDP
+206 KKNEEPSEDP
-216 EALEVRLAGESGIG
+216 EALEVRLAGESGAG
-230 EMAATRENAGQESSE
+230 EMAATKEPAETPEVKPVNGGVMSQYVAGEE
-245 PESAGKKSSEKNPSE
+245 
-260 KETSEFPEP
+260 
-269 SRITRALELNVDSY
+269 
-283 GVSKA
+283 

-293 SPYEEYQRTQ
+293 SPYEAYEKTQ
-303 QAKEEAGQVQEYEAL
+303 QAEADAEQVQEYEAL
-318 QQPETV
+318 QQTEEPI
-324 EEIPEEKAY
+324 EEIPEEQAY

-362 GKKQEAE
+362 GKKQEETAVEEETSE
-369 EPENEEREEEHE
+369 EP
-381 EVTHY
+381 VQY
-386 EVKDLEPERL
+386 EVKDLEPEQL

-402 APDAN
+402 SPDAN
-407 TTIKTKPQPK
+407 TTIKTRPQPK

-426 PKAPKAEKKY
+426 PKAPKPEKKY

-441 NALFQET
+441 EALFQET

-455 VAEEETKEHAE
+455 VAEEE
-466 REAEV
+466 
-471 ETEKRAQETAAEN
+471 
-484 AAVKMTDAQQPES
+484 
-497 NAEAVEESVEPEM
+497 
-510 EAAVEEPAEPEM
+510 
-522 EAAAE
+522 AE
-527 EPAEPEM
+527 EPAEQAA
-534 EAAVE
+534 EA
-539 EPAEPETEATAEEL
+539 ET
-553 AEPEMEVTVEES
+553 
-565 AEPEMGA
+565 
-572 AAKESVES
+572 
-580 EIEATVEE
+580 
-588 SAEPEMEATVEE
+588 
-600 AVEPETEATVEEI
+600 EEI
-613 TEPETETITEETAEP
+613 TEPADEAETEEAAEPMDEAEIEEIIEPAAEAEIEEAEVTEPAVEAETEAAEKAQAEAEIEETVEPAETP
-628 ESEAVENTIEIP
+628 SMDATVVIP
-640 DLKPVEDTQP
+640 DLKPAEETRP
-650 TFDFAELQ
+650 TIDFSELQ
-658 KALNEEVQNEE
+658 AALNAEVQEAE
-669 KSSEIDLSDEPEET
+669 KASEIELPDEPESET
-683 SESEKISE
+683 EPETPAE
-691 TQPIEITPEEVELEV
+691 TEPADPFEPAGTQPIEITPEEIEIEV
-706 PTEPKREQV
+706 PTEPKRERV
-715 SDATINMSVERATDA
+715 SDATINMSIEKTTDA
-730 TVQLIRNN
+730 TVQLIRDN

-754 ETPEETRLRIL
+754 ETPEEARLRIL

-839 LKIPATKM
+839 LKLPATKM

-864 SKLSGG
+864 SKLAGG

-891 MNFRT
+891 MDFRT

-918 EFAKKFE
+918 DFAKKFE

-977 SQVKGMVDRA
+977 SQVKDMVDRA